1 MYVACKEA
9 TVLNC
14 FVMEEGGLSRLDA
27 WRLVNVILRLYKVI
41 ANCYDLCNLS
51 FEQELLLP
59 EKWMDK
65 DRQIANYCRE
75 PQRYEYGTNVIIELS
90 ARTFEKLHEFIIER
104 NDFALALDFVQ
115 PKLHLDLLIRAM
127 KKVEECYGWEF
138 ASIGFMVSLRDF
150 RAEIYKWAAVHAS
163 RINSSIEKEM
173 ARRKISSYSLLC
185 EGKNSGSTIREEAD
199 GYPIADKNA
208 FDLSDFFV
216 AGYDTRR
223 IARIYQYL
231 KFLNAKT
238 DASYIAQM
246 ASVIAVAWENHLL
259 CETYGNTLRAVFDHF
274 GITDKTENYKPSRFR
289 RTSYKGTPPLVRVQ
303 ALKFFQTL
311 DNYTFNDVSMPFQ
324 V

>member
-1 MYVACKEA
+1 
-9 TVLNC
+9 
-14 FVMEEGGLSRLDA
+14 MEDGGLSRLDV
-27 WRLVNVILRLYKVI
+27 WHLENVIFRLYKVI
-41 ANCYDLCNLS
+41 ANCYVLCTQYVQKNVLT
-51 FEQELLLP
+51 P
-59 EKWMDK
+59 ETWVEK
-65 DRQIANYCRE
+65 DRKIAGYFRE
-75 PQRYEYGTNVIIELS
+75 PQRYGYGEDVGIELS
-90 ARTFEKLHEFIIER
+90 GRTFEKLHEFIIER

-138 ASIGFMVSLRDF
+138 ASIGFMVSLWDF

-185 EGKNSGSTIREEAD
+185 EGKNSGITIREEAE
-199 GYPIADKNA
+199 GYPMADKNA

-216 AGYDTRR
+216 AGYDTQR

-289 RTSYKGTPPLVRVQ
+289 RTSYKGTPPLLRVQ